1 MTVGFHL
8 RLKYFMKNHLLQM
21 SDEELQKLI
30 FQEDHDAF
38 AIIFERYWKKLYAYA
53 FKIYKEEEICEDI
66 VQEIFISLWK
76 NASKTVILNLE
87 AYLFR
92 AVKYRIANQIRSLKF
107 DREHLEVLES
117 IPAPHH
123 TIDNIE
129 YVEFERGIMN
139 QISQLTPKCR
149 EVFLLSR
156 IEHFSNAE
164 IAEKLSLS
172 IHTVEK
178 HISNAIKH
186 LRLNDHHYN
195 YLLFYWAAFF
205 CVN

>member
-1 MTVGFHL
+1 MK
-8 RLKYFMKNHLLQM
+8 KYLLQM

-30 FQEDHDAF
+30 FQENDDAF
-38 AIIFERYWKKLYAYA
+38 AIIFNRYWKKLYAYA
-53 FKIYKEEEICEDI
+53 FKIYKDEEICEDI

-76 NASKTVILNLE
+76 NSGNTIILNLE

-92 AVKYRIANQIRSLKF
+92 AVKYKIANHIRSLKF
-107 DREHLEVLES
+107 DREHVEVLET
-117 IPAPHH
+117 IPEPNN
-123 TIDNIE
+123 TVDSIE
-129 YVEFERGIMN
+129 YIEFEKGIMN

-164 IAEKLSLS
+164 ISEKLSLS

-178 HISNAIKH
+178 HISNALKQ
-186 LRLNDHHYN
+186 LRLNGQHYN
-195 YLLFYWAAFF
+195 SLIFYWLALFY
-205 CVN
+205 VN